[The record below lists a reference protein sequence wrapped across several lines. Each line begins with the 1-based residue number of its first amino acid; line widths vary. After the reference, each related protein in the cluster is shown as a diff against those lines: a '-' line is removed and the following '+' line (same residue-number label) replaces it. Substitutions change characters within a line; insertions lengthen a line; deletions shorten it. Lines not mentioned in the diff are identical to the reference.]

1 MVVDFQ
7 VIAQRRFQF
16 GPGGETGLVDDL
28 ADAAIEA
35 FDHAVGVRVTR
46 RNQSMF
52 DHQLLAQHVKDM
64 LAARDTLAADR
75 VFFLAGQTV
84 GELAAV
90 VTEQFDDGDR
100 ASVFQFEQEVGAA
113 AVALVGIDF
122 HEGLALGAVNGDEQ
136 VTVFGFVRPLRQ
148 VLDIHR

>member
-35 FDHAVGVRVTR
+35 FDNAVGLRVTR

-64 LAARDTLAADR
+64 LAAWDTVAADR
-75 VFFLAGQTV
+75 IFFLAGKTV

-90 VTEQFDDGDR
+90 VSEQFDDGDR
-100 ASVFQFEQEVGAA
+100 ASIFQFEQEVGTA
-113 AVALVGIDF
+113 AVGLVGIDF
-122 HEGLALGAVNGDEQ
+122 HEDPARGAVNGDEQ
-136 VTVFGFVRPLRQ
+136 VTAFGFIGHLR
-148 VLDIHR
+148 